1 MPRTWS
7 GLVALGKRIV
17 WMFSFRILAGIVMR
31 ALTGLR
37 RRWSV
42 YGVYDNE
49 WGNEQIDGV
58 VETGHG
64 GMQEVTGM
72 SMLSCSFR
80 WPCTAHCNI

>member
-1 MPRTWS
+1 MSGCLDLGFTA
-7 GLVALGKRIV
+7 GLV
-17 WMFSFRILAGIVMR
+17 MQ

-49 WGNEQIDGV
+49 WGNEQHDGV
-58 VETGHG
+58 VETGHS

-80 WPCTAHCNI
+80 WPRTLQRES